1 MATNEELA
9 ATDWAVVVGLSRY
22 PGLGNLDGPE
32 NDAKAFHAWLTQRAG
47 VPAER
52 VRCVLS
58 SDLEFMAAPPGAD
71 ARPASLILS
80 ARPTSERIEQ
90 AFDELCELAKS
101 NDERG
106 EGLRV
111 GRRLYIFLAGHG
123 FTPTGEEVALLMA
136 NATPNRTYHVAGRPY
151 ANYFVKAGIFDEVV
165 LFMDCCRERYLV
177 QVPLRVPPYVDLT
190 DPTSVERS
198 KILFGFATRWSRL
211 SREKPMP
218 DGKVRGVFS
227 TALVAGL
234 NGAAVDA
241 QGDITARSLADYLY
255 NHMKSLLSPEE
266 LKDDDIPKEPELVY
280 DTNPNARFL
289 LLQGHPEA
297 SAPRFPVTVHLRP
310 EDAERDVEILDSRLH
325 VAARAHAPGP
335 AWSVTLEPGLYLGQ
349 VREGGRQQPFEVSGL
364 RGLEVRM
371 PDAEAPREV
380 PLRVR
385 TEDPESEVFL
395 IDGGFRLMDR
405 SLGALE
411 GRYPPG
417 LYKVKVQTGA
427 RIRERFVR
435 LEPGGE
441 QLVGKQEGA
450 TLLRGVDGAELRFPR
465 LAFATAVPL
474 TETSWSRDEHTE
486 AAVTHSRQVHAR
498 LGRGSWLFVLMRTWT
513 TEEARAARQG
523 PPAPFELSLRSLD
536 GRELVDLVAG
546 GAVDDDLEDP
556 WVACNVELDPGTY
569 LLRVGT
575 ETGLKLDYVVV
586 ASSDWQTQVF
596 LCRRQARGGKE
607 GAWAGTMHTSV
618 HMRRP
623 AQGFDPESPGLRLT
637 ELTRIG
643 LRNRRAI
650 VTPELLKELKGT
662 EQRNPML
669 GLYGAHLLMMA
680 DAPDLELV
688 RKMVGHLGR
697 LLGMHPD
704 VEALAMA
711 LGDTPLRPGFFSVPP
726 MLLKSWAL
734 VVRETVARPELVPRD
749 SLASA
754 VAERLWGEGPW
765 VVWKALPPGEA
776 LSVTRPKETRR
787 ALDIELLA
795 NRLQAVPSQRITAL
809 RDASALERALL
820 AHLYGVPPTSEAVP
834 GAQRQARR
842 APREELPRPTVEK
855 MVRVLGVPAASLEVA
870 MLRLLAKLEGAG
882 RATGAEAV
890 AAPPA

>member
-32 NDAKAFHAWLTQRAG
+32 NDAKAFQEWLTLRAG
-47 VPAER
+47 VPTER

-58 SDLEFMAAPPGAD
+58 SDPEFLSASPGGDAA
-71 ARPASLILS
+71 PASLVLK

-90 AFDELCELAKS
+90 AFDELCDLARS

-106 EGLRV
+106 EGFRV

-190 DPTSVERS
+190 DPTAVERS

-211 SREKPMP
+211 SREKTMP

-227 TALVAGL
+227 TALMAGL

-266 LKDDDIPKEPELVY
+266 LKDDDIPKEPELLY

-297 SAPRFPVTVHLRP
+297 AMPRFPVTVHLRP
-310 EDAERDVEILDSRLH
+310 EDAVRDVEILDSRLH
-325 VAARAHAPGP
+325 VAARAHAPG
-335 AWSVTLEPGLYLGQ
+335 AVWSVKLEPGMYVGQ
-349 VREGGRQQPFEVSGL
+349 VRDGGRQQPFEVSGVK
-364 RGLEVRM
+364 GLEVRM
-371 PDAEAPREV
+371 PDAEVSPEV

-385 TEDPESEVFL
+385 TEDAESEVFL
-395 IDGGFRLMDR
+395 IDGGFRLVDR
-405 SLGALE
+405 SLGTLE

-450 TLLRGVDGAELRFPR
+450 ALIRGVDGAELRFPR

-486 AAVTHSRQVHAR
+486 AAVLHSRQVHAR
-498 LGRGSWLFVLMRTWT
+498 LGRGSWIFVLMRTWT
-513 TEEARAARQG
+513 TEEARGARQE
-523 PPAPFELSLRSLD
+523 PPAPFKLSLRSLD
-536 GRELVDLVAG
+536 GQELVDLVAG

-556 WVACNVELDPGTY
+556 WAACNVELDPGTY

-575 ETGLKLDYVVV
+575 EAGVELDYVVV

-596 LCRRQARGGKE
+596 LCRREGRGKE
-607 GAWAGTMHTSV
+607 GSWAGSMHTSV

-650 VTPELLKELKGT
+650 ITPELLKELKGM

-680 DAPDLELV
+680 DAPDRELV

-711 LGDTPLRPGFFSVPP
+711 LGESPIRPGFFSVPP

-754 VAERLWGEGPW
+754 VAARLWGEGPW
-765 VVWKALPPGEA
+765 VVWKALPLGA
-776 LSVTRPKETRR
+776 GLSLTRPKVTRR
-787 ALDIELLA
+787 ALDIEALA
-795 NRLQAVPSQRITAL
+795 RRLQAVPEQHIKAL

-820 AHLYGVPPTSEAVP
+820 AHLYGVPPTEDAVP
-834 GAQRQARR
+834 GAQRQAWRS
-842 APREELPRPTVEK
+842 PRELPRPTVEK

-870 MLRLLAKLEGAG
+870 MLHLLAKLEGAA

-890 AAPPA
+890 AASPA